1 MPHRIALAKST
12 ICWMF
17 GSGTFGLTVAAID
30 PATAG
35 SIVTAILFAVCGA
48 VIHWGGKLI
57 ELKKAIRISRAQTDG
72 EIAIIYAKTR
82 AAVDVIEAKGGGA
95 KVAEKLDRNFAATQS
110 LVDNLP
116 SKDDLVDAVLKSA
129 QNLGIVTIDAPG
141 FVGLTPNAA
150 RNNQVVLV
158 VEDDAASLNIYSIWL
173 RRAGFAVLPVDSVA
187 KALVLLG
194 PTVSAVLLDLRLA
207 DGPGETLIDRI
218 EQTVPPQR
226 VVVLTG
232 LAADD
237 PRVLAVTSKVA
248 TVLIKPVR
256 DFDQVVRALDGDP
269 APATIPIKP
278 APLAVFNPDSKD

>member
-116 SKDDLVDAVLKSA
+116 SKDDLVDGRA
-129 QNLGIVTIDAPG
+129 QVGAEPG
-141 FVGLTPNAA
+141 D
-150 RNNQVVLV
+150 RHH
-158 VEDDAASLNIYSIWL
+158 
-173 RRAGFAVLPVDSVA
+173 RRARVC
-187 KALVLLG
+187 
-194 PTVSAVLLDLRLA
+194 RA
-207 DGPGETLIDRI
+207 D
-218 EQTVPPQR
+218 PQR
-226 VVVLTG
+226 RAQQSSRACGWKTT
-232 LAADD
+232 
-237 PRVLAVTSKVA
+237 PRA
-248 TVLIKPVR
+248 
-256 DFDQVVRALDGDP
+256 
-269 APATIPIKP
+269 
-278 APLAVFNPDSKD
+278 